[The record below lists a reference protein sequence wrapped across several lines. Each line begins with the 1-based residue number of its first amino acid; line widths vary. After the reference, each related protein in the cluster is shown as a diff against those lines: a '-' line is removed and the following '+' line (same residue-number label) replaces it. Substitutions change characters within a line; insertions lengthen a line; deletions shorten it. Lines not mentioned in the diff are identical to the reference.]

1 MTLQNANILM
11 TVFGSKQTEHQL
23 SIMLVEDCD
32 SERCLLASLMAAM
45 GHHSV
50 DFSNAA
56 DAIEYLKTHQ
66 VDLVITDWMMPNM
79 SGIEFCKI
87 VKHSLNS
94 PYIIL
99 LTGNSENTHIVEGI
113 NSGADDYLAKP
124 FNSAV
129 LKARV
134 HAGQRIIEM
143 QQQLALKNKALNQ
156 LLVKEQQYLSVVKQD
171 LALAAQLQQALLPNN
186 SQLNQQ
192 WQVTCEFKPAHDL
205 AGDIFQCFN
214 IDDQHIGF
222 YLLDVSGHGTAA
234 SMQSFTLAQNL
245 ANNQDAWQALDVC
258 RLANTLNSEFD
269 DPQNSGRFATMVIG
283 IANTV
288 TGRVEL
294 VNAGHPA
301 PIVISPQ
308 HAYFADENKLNIAPQ
323 LPLGIRNNYQYSSSQ
338 LTLTQHQHLL
348 LYSDGIYECRHPKHG
363 FFGQERL
370 LKIINNARELTPD
383 SLLHHLS
390 HSSDLWQQQ
399 QAQDDISLML
409 ISSQSL
415 VTSDAH
421 C

>member
-1 MTLQNANILM
+1 LM
-11 TVFGSKQTEHQL
+11 KVSNSAQTKHSL

-32 SERCLLASLMAAM
+32 SERCLLSALVTAM

-50 DFSNAA
+50 DFSNAES
-56 DAIEYLKTHQ
+56 AIEYLKAHH
-66 VDLVITDWMMPNM
+66 VDLVITDWMMPGM
-79 SGIEFCKI
+79 SGIELCKI
-87 VKHSLNS
+87 LKQSCDN
-94 PYIIL
+94 PYTIL

-113 NSGADDYLAKP
+113 NSGADDFVAKP

-129 LKARV
+129 LKARI
-134 HAGQRIIEM
+134 HAGVRIIEM
-143 QQQLALKNKALNQ
+143 QSQLSQKNKSLNQ
-156 LLVKEQQYLSVVKQD
+156 MLLKEQQYLNVVKQD

-186 SQLNQQ
+186 CQLSQQ

-234 SMQSFTLAQNL
+234 SMQSFTLAQSL

-258 RLANTLNSEFD
+258 QLINTLNREFD
-269 DPQNSGRFATMVIG
+269 DPQNSGRFATMIIG
-283 IANTV
+283 IANAV
-288 TGRVEL
+288 TGKVEL

-308 HAYFADENKLNIAPQ
+308 HAYFADQLQLNIAAQ
-323 LPLGIRNNYQYSSSQ
+323 LPLGIRKNYQYSSSQ
-338 LTLTQHQHLL
+338 LFLSQHEHLL

-370 LKIINNARELTPD
+370 LKIINDARELSPG
-383 SLLHHLS
+383 SLLHHLT
-390 HSSDLWQQQ
+390 HSCDLWQQQ

-415 VTSDAH
+415 ASLNQTPIRRVLA
-421 C
+421 

>member
-1 MTLQNANILM
+1 M
-11 TVFGSKQTEHQL
+11 TVFSDRQAEQQL
-23 SIMLVEDCD
+23 SIMLVEDCN
-32 SERCLLASLMAAM
+32 SERCLLVSLVQAM
-45 GHHSV
+45 GHKCV
-50 DFSNAA
+50 DFSNAVE
-56 DAIEYLKTHQ
+56 AIAYLKTQ
-66 VDLVITDWMMPNM
+66 QIDLVITDWMMPSMN
-79 SGIEFCKI
+79 GIEFCKV
-87 VKHSLNS
+87 VKHFPNC

-113 NSGADDYLAKP
+113 NSGADDYLSKP

-129 LKARV
+129 LEARV

-143 QQQLALKNKALNQ
+143 QRQLAQKNETLNK
-156 LLVKEQQYLSVVKQD
+156 LLLKEQQYLNVVKQD

-186 SQLNQQ
+186 NELNQQ

-245 ANNQDAWQALDVC
+245 TNNQQAWQALDVC

-283 IANTV
+283 IANTL

-338 LTLTQHQHLL
+338 LTLTQHEHLL

-370 LKIINNARELTPD
+370 LKIINNARELTPS

-409 ISSQSL
+409 ISSQST
-415 VTSDAH
+415 VTSNAVQ